1 MTRISFFVAA
11 LVLVGAATA
20 RAQQIAGNFDQLR
33 VLVASGDTLTV
44 TDVSGARMQGK
55 VTQLSAS
62 ALVLDVSGALRQ
74 FDAANVMSI
83 EKRGTDSL
91 KNGALT
97 GFAIG
102 GVLGGLAIGAAVA
115 GDMGADGSTA
125 AYALG
130 GALVYGGIGA
140 GIGAGIDAIIE
151 GRRVIYASSNSPTT
165 RLTVRPVFNGK
176 RTGVLLS
183 LRLTR

>member
-140 GIGAGIDAIIE
+140 GIDAIIE
-151 GRRVIYASSNSPTT
+151 GCRVIYASSNSPTT